1 MQTATSDAGAL
12 VLSNALIPDATLAS
26 DELRQLRERIAT
38 LENGTELAELRAR
51 NSDLERLAGE
61 LRSLNGELRRA
72 NTRLR
77 ESGAADTAPDAAEAS
92 RLHARVAE
100 LEHAL
105 ALANSEIGAL
115 QAARHAAAGTPADV
129 AALEQ
134 SLRDAKHALAQ
145 ARADAR
151 AAQQNA
157 DEARSALQAA
167 TEALDAADEEQ
178 SALRREADDAHEQL
192 AQQQERAVRTRVAEA
207 AAAAGRT
214 LAVQHERSQQAVA
227 EAVERLRRLLA
238 AKAAASAARSRT
250 STTAT
255 ATKPTPAVADVPSLP
270 SSAGGTKRAA
280 TEPSDPPQS
289 KRTTV
294 DSGTQTVGW
303 SREHEFECLRF
314 SHDLLVQRMA
324 EMRGQFTQKLQ
335 HMHKLQDAVEQRRQ
349 TEAQEWSDMLS
360 TTVESLKAQM
370 TNGLKESVLRVR
382 QLQSELECEQQL
394 NERLAAEL
402 EQLRTAEPGAA
413 PDSLS
418 VASPVARALER
429 LREQLQSSR
438 SRVDELESE
447 NELLME
453 KLVECETVPVPAPEP
468 EQAQQTASPPPK
480 REVAPLADADEER
493 VAAQRDAME
502 CFPSMENVTM
512 TRRRG
517 RK

>member
-1 MQTATSDAGAL
+1 LQTATSDAGAL
-12 VLSNALIPDATLAS
+12 ALSSALIPDAALAS

-72 NTRLR
+72 NSRLR
-77 ESGAADTAPDAAEAS
+77 ESGAADTAPDAGEAS

-178 SALRREADDAHEQL
+178 SALRREADDAHERL
-192 AQQQERAVRTRVAEA
+192 AQQQERAARTRVAEA

-214 LAVQHERSQQAVA
+214 LAVQHERSQKAVA

-238 AKAAASAARSRT
+238 AKAAANAARSRT
-250 STTAT
+250 TAAT
-255 ATKPTPAVADVPSLP
+255 ATKPTPAVADVSSSP

-314 SHDLLVQRMA
+314 SHDLLAQRMA

-402 EQLRTAEPGAA
+402 EQLRAAEPGSA

-418 VASPVARALER
+418 AASPVARALER
-429 LREQLQSSR
+429 LREQLQTSR

-453 KLVECETVPVPAPEP
+453 KLVECETVPAPEP
-468 EQAQQTASPPPK
+468 EQTQPAASPPPE